1 MNNTNWDNV
10 PDYITKEQLC
20 KLCHISKRTA
30 LFLLRSGRIPC
41 TLDMTKKTHS
51 YKIKKEDAMEYL
63 AQREQFP
70 ERYKAPEGWY
80 MGAYDLRFSQL
91 LPDYTEEQF
100 RQFWQE
106 ELRGRKD
113 VLTAAEVAKIIG
125 YQKSTVNEW
134 CTKGWL
140 KSFLRGRANYIP
152 KVFLVEFLCS
162 HNARTIRNKSSWH
175 QSKMQLFFREVQFEE
190 QPEEEFAEGGEEQ

>member
-30 LFLLRSGRIPC
+30 LFLLRGGRIPC

-70 ERYKAPEGWY
+70 ERYKAP
-80 MGAYDLRFSQL
+80 
-91 LPDYTEEQF
+91 
-100 RQFWQE
+100 
-106 ELRGRKD
+106 
-113 VLTAAEVAKIIG
+113 
-125 YQKSTVNEW
+125 
-134 CTKGWL
+134 
-140 KSFLRGRANYIP
+140 
-152 KVFLVEFLCS
+152 
-162 HNARTIRNKSSWH
+162 
-175 QSKMQLFFREVQFEE
+175 
-190 QPEEEFAEGGEEQ
+190 